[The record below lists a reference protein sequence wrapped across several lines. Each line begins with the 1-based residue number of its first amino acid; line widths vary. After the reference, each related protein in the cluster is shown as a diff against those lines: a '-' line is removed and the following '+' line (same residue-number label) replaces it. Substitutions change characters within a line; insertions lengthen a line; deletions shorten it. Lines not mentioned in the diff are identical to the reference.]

1 MKQATKAA
9 WIALAFVLIAGLAT
23 GVQAVRAAATDRL
36 QSDYGAGEMGTYP
49 PDTGATLASPLD
61 LHKTDHRDRWY
72 ASWNWDYAI
81 TVTNTTASDLSNV
94 VLTDTLPAHT
104 YLIALPAGSVLNPN
118 GSVTWSLGT
127 LPPGATQTL
136 RLELRTFSYVRGLI
150 TNTVTATFDGG
161 LPVTAYDT
169 TTIVEPPATA
179 TYTPSPTYTPTR
191 TSTPTSTPTA
201 TSTPTPTNTPLP
213 TETPTATATPLPT
226 ETPTALPPTHT
237 PTPEPTEDPG
247 ISPPGLIHFPLI
259 MGGVPA
265 R

>member
-1 MKQATKAA
+1 MKQATKAV
-9 WIALAFVLIAGLAT
+9 WIALVLVLIAGLAT
-23 GVQAVRAAATDRL
+23 GVQAVRAATTDRL
-36 QSDYGAGEMGTYP
+36 QSDETVEMGAYP

-104 YLIALPAGSVLNPN
+104 YLVAIPAGSVRNPD
-118 GSVTWSLGT
+118 GSVTWSLGA

-179 TYTPSPTYTPTR
+179 TYTPSPTHTPTP
-191 TSTPTSTPTA
+191 TPTPTSTPTA
-201 TSTPTPTNTPLP
+201 TSTPTSTNTPP

-226 ETPTALPPTHT
+226 ETPTSPPPTQT
-237 PTPEPTEDPG
+237 PTLEPTEDPG
-247 ISPPGLIHFPLI
+247 ISPPGPIHFPLI
-259 MGGVPA
+259 MGGVA
-265 R
+265 VR